1 MKLDLSIE
9 TIAAALA
16 ALKIGAISLEA
27 RKVKATKFRQAYA
40 QLQAE
45 AHAVL
50 QERMLAEGDD
60 LLKLNSIH
68 H

>member
-1 MKLDLSIE
+1 MKIDLSIE

-16 ALKIGAISLEA
+16 ALKISAIELEA
-27 RKVKATKFRQAYA
+27 RKVKADKFRKAYTEMQAST
-40 QLQAE
+40 
-45 AHAVL
+45 HAVL
-50 QERMLAEGDD
+50 WERMQAEPDD